1 MSNEVNA
8 TYCEALQGPR
18 IYPDWISETAV
29 YSFDAL
35 TYLYFILAFLLFPY
49 PVYRVIAHKFN
60 WEVNTKTLAR
70 HWSDITLGLTYGC
83 IVFVFGNYTKAFSWI
98 TVVAFYPSLFG
109 YALIAELPFTKTS
122 LPRIKSWP
130 IGMWIVFLLAVA
142 AILAFAAFHIYLA
155 ATLPLPFVIYY
166 VCALAIPLFLLLSAV
181 AIVYESTH
189 NVFQKTFMGIK
200 TSLMSCKGKASQDE
214 ETQPARQ
221 DSEGEQAGESST
233 TKDVHSTSD
242 ATPVVESFSPVALH
256 LHHWQIFYVL
266 SFFTRFDHPVSQ
278 VAAGIVLACYMEGI
292 CAYGYDSLV
301 NDA

>member
-18 IYPDWISETAV
+18 IYADWISETAV

-49 PVYRVIAHKFN
+49 PAYRVIAHKFN

-70 HWSDITLGLTYGC
+70 HWSDIMLGLSYGC
-83 IVFVFGNYTKAFSWI
+83 IVFVFGNYAKAFSWI

-130 IGMWIVFLLAVA
+130 IGMWIVFLLALAV
-142 AILAFAAFHIYLA
+142 ILAFAAFHIYLA

-166 VCALAIPLFLLLSAV
+166 VCALAIPLFLMLFAV
-181 AIVYESTH
+181 ALVYESQH
-189 NVFQKTFMGIK
+189 NIIMKSLIRIK
-200 TSLMSCKGKASQDE
+200 ASLTSCKGKSSHDS
-214 ETQPARQ
+214 ETLP
-221 DSEGEQAGESST
+221 DIEGEQVGESST
-233 TKDVHSTSD
+233 AKDVHGTSEAPIED
-242 ATPVVESFSPVALH
+242 LFSPVSMH

-266 SFFTRFDHPVSQ
+266 CFFTRFDHPVSQ